1 MKSLYL
7 LFILIYLTLSVFV
20 LDTKGYFAVRG
31 FSVEGRKD
39 ILTYL
44 NQNYNGRSFVLL
56 NKKTLINDL
65 ESNFLDVKGV
75 SISRKPDMTLNIDVE
90 NKEPIA
96 KTNSGKYISTEGT
109 FYDSIL
115 NYSAKV
121 EAKVDNK
128 YLSENVLS
136 KNQVSFI
143 LRLSEEFDS
152 VSLEVYAPYHFVI
165 YLDSV
170 AVEVQEDYE
179 NIANMS
185 RVVEDIIVNSD
196 KDITKL
202 VVLNSRVVLK

>member
-7 LFILIYLTLSVFV
+7 LFILIYLTLSVFIA
-20 LDTKGYFAVRG
+20 DTKGYFAIRG
-31 FSVEGRKD
+31 FNIQERED
-39 ILTYL
+39 ILSYL
-44 NQNYNGRSFVLL
+44 NQNYNGSSFVLL
-56 NKKTLINDL
+56 NKKSLTNDL
-65 ESNFLDVKGV
+65 ESNFLDVKDLK
-75 SISRKPDMTLNIDVE
+75 IKRNPDMTLSIVVE

-96 KTNSGKYISTEGT
+96 KTSSGKYISTDGT

-121 EAKVDNK
+121 QAKVDNK

-143 LRLSEEFDS
+143 LSLSDEFDS
-152 VSLEVYAPYHFVI
+152 VSLEVYAPYHFVL
-165 YLDSV
+165 YLDSIP
-170 AVEVQEDYE
+170 VEVQEDYE

-196 KDITKL
+196 KDISKL